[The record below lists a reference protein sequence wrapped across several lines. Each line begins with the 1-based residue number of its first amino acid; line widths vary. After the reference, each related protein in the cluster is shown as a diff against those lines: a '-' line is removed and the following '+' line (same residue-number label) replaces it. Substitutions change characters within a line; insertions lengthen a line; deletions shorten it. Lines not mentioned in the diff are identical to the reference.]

1 MVNLHL
7 PLFKPVALAASVS
20 SLIMSLMSRPPDSC
34 PHVAAG
40 KTLPVNRILALREI
54 LAKATVLEFLGLVLT
69 NLARENVEGFD
80 LPAVYRIPRSRAVSS
95 TSYLMPDFLRVSL
108 ISLAR
113 RAEEAITDPAPF
125 FEERVNLSLV
135 VLSLKCI
142 AADRMLQKRV
152 FASLC
157 EENWAVSSTCT
168 LVIVA
173 GWLCSSTSLM
183 VGLNGFQICLS

>member
-1 MVNLHL
+1 MNLHL

-20 SLIMSLMSRPPDSC
+20 SRIISLMSRPPASC

-54 LAKATVLEFLGLVLT
+54 FANATVLEFRGLVFT
-69 NLARENVEGFD
+69 ILALENVEGFD
-80 LPAVYRIPRSRAVSS
+80 LPAVYSIPRSRAVSS
-95 TSYLMPDFLRVSL
+95 TSYLMPDLLRVSL
-108 ISLAR
+108 ISLAK

-142 AADRMLQKRV
+142 AAARILLKRV

-157 EENWAVSSTCT
+157 EEN
-168 LVIVA
+168 
-173 GWLCSSTSLM
+173 
-183 VGLNGFQICLS
+183 